1 MQLLEDRIR
10 RDGKVAPGNVL
21 RVDSF
26 INHQMD
32 IALMEQLAQEFRRR
46 FSGVRVDKVLTVEAS
61 GIAIATLVAQA
72 FGVPLVFAKKAKTAN
87 LPDDVYAATVR
98 SYTHGNVNQVIVSK
112 EFLHS
117 GEHVLLIDDFLAHGE
132 ALQGLIDLVSQAGGT
147 VAGAGILI
155 EKAFQDGGQ
164 RIRSQGVQVESLAR
178 VQSMSDDG
186 EITFAD

>member
-72 FGVPLVFAKKAKTAN
+72 FGVQLKDHACFLPHVVSRKK
-87 LPDDVYAATVR
+87 
-98 SYTHGNVNQVIVSK
+98 QIVPMLS
-112 EFLHS
+112 
-117 GEHVLLIDDFLAHGE
+117 
-132 ALQGLIDLVSQAGGT
+132 ALWG
-147 VAGAGILI
+147 
-155 EKAFQDGGQ
+155 
-164 RIRSQGVQVESLAR
+164 
-178 VQSMSDDG
+178 
-186 EITFAD
+186 

>member
-72 FGVPLVFAKKAKTAN
+72 FGVPLVFAKKAKTA
-87 LPDDVYAATVR
+87 
-98 SYTHGNVNQVIVSK
+98 
-112 EFLHS
+112 
-117 GEHVLLIDDFLAHGE
+117 HGE
-132 ALQGLIDLVSQAGGT
+132 ALQGLIDLVGQAGGT

-164 RIRSQGVQVESLAR
+164 RIRSQGVRVESLAR
-178 VQSMSDDG
+178 VQSMNDDG

>member
-32 IALMEQLAQEFRRR
+32 IVLMEQLAQEFRRR

-87 LPDDVYAATVR
+87 LPDDVYAGAL
-98 SYTHGNVNQVIVSK
+98 
-112 EFLHS
+112 LHPRQRQS
-117 GEHVLLIDDFLAHGE
+117 GHRF
-132 ALQGLIDLVSQAGGT
+132 
-147 VAGAGILI
+147 
-155 EKAFQDGGQ
+155 
-164 RIRSQGVQVESLAR
+164 QGVPAQRRAR
-178 VQSMSDDG
+178 A
-186 EITFAD
+186 ADR

>member
-32 IALMEQLAQEFRRR
+32 IALMEQLAQEFFRR

-117 GEHVLLIDDFLAHGE
+117 GEHVLLIDDFLARGE
-132 ALQGLIDLVSQAGGT
+132 ALQGLIDLVAQAGGT

-155 EKAFQDGGQ
+155 EKAFQDGGE
-164 RIRSQGVQVESLAR
+164 RIRSQGVRVESLAR

-186 EITFAD
+186 EITFVD